1 MNFIY
6 PGFLFALSAIAIPII
21 VHLFNFRRFKRI
33 LFTNVRFLKEVKE
46 ETSSR
51 AKLKH
56 LVVLAA
62 RILAIIFLV
71 LAFAQ
76 PFIPDEGVKITK
88 GESAVSIFVDNSFSM
103 EAATTEGS
111 LLDVAKHKA
120 AEILAAYGPN
130 DQFQLLT
137 NDFEGRHQRL
147 VSKEEF
153 LEALQEVKISPAY
166 RSLSTII
173 NRQKDIFFNQKDK
186 NKVVYVLSD
195 FQKSMLDDQ
204 AIQEDSNYSIRLVPI
219 TGPKTANVAID
230 SVAFLS
236 PIHRLEDKEQ
246 LLVYLHN
253 SGDKDVAAVPIKL
266 LVNGEQKAIGSL
278 SLAAG
283 AKAAD
288 TLIFSTAQNGIQQ
301 AEVQI
306 ADYPISFDNTFQF
319 TWTVADQ
326 LQLLCIDGKTPN
338 PFIDAVYK
346 SDPFFKLQ
354 HVGINQIDYSSL
366 NTYAVIIVDEA
377 PAISSGLT
385 LELKKF
391 VNAGGSLVLFPSFT
405 ADILSYNTFLASMG
419 LDQYGAITVK
429 ENKVA
434 AINLQEG
441 VFKNVF
447 TQLPSNANFPQVK
460 QYFAI
465 EKRSRSRAEM
475 LMQLQ
480 TKESAFTKYALGKG
494 KVYLSAIPLDEAYSN
509 LCKHAIFLPLMYRI
523 ALLSSNDLPLAYT
536 IGVDYSIQTPNLA
549 VAEKNQWK
557 LKKADFEMIPD
568 VRTTENGTRLYVSDQ
583 LKEAGLYQLQAGS
596 EKGGMY
602 AFNYNRKE
610 SDLSFEA
617 VDDLKSRL
625 DAKKIQV
632 LEEGKRSLKD
642 RITEANYGIRL
653 WKLCIILALLF
664 LAIEVVLLRFWDRLI
679 LFIK

>member
-6 PGFLFALSAIAIPII
+6 PGFLFALAAIAIPII

-56 LVVLAA
+56 LLVLAA
-62 RILAIIFLV
+62 RILAIILLV

-76 PFIPDEGVKITK
+76 PFIPNEGVKINN
-88 GESAVSIFVDNSFSM
+88 GETAVSVFIDNSFSM

-111 LLDVAKHKA
+111 LLDVAKLKA
-120 AEILAAYGPN
+120 RELLAAYGPN

-147 VSKEEF
+147 LSKDEF

-166 RSLSTII
+166 RSLANILS
-173 NRQKDIFFNQKDK
+173 RQKDIFFNQKDK
-186 NKVVYVLSD
+186 NKVIYVLSD
-195 FQKSMLDDQ
+195 FQKSMLDDKLLQ
-204 AIQEDSNYSIRLVPI
+204 GDTNYTIRLVPI
-219 TGPKTANVAID
+219 EAPKVANVAID
-230 SVAFLS
+230 SVAFLA
-236 PIHRLEDKEQ
+236 PIHRIEDKEQ

-278 SLAAG
+278 SIAAG

-288 TLIFSTAQNGIQQ
+288 TLIFSNASNGIQQ
-301 AEVQI
+301 GEVQI
-306 ADYPISFDNTFQF
+306 ADYPISFDNTYQF
-319 TWTVADQ
+319 TWTVAGQ
-326 LQLLCIDGKTPN
+326 LNILCIDGKNPN
-338 PFIDAVYK
+338 PFIDAVYQ

-366 NTYAVIIVDEA
+366 NKYALIIMDEA
-377 PAISSGLT
+377 LSISSGLT

-391 VNAGGSLVLFPSFT
+391 VKAGGSLVLFPSFD
-405 ADILSYNTFLASMG
+405 ADLGSYNSFLATMG
-419 LDQYGAITVK
+419 LDHYAAITVK
-429 ENKVA
+429 ENKVTS
-434 AINLQEG
+434 INLQEG
-441 VFKNVF
+441 VFKGVF
-447 TQLPSNANFPQVK
+447 TQVPSNASFPQVK
-460 QYFAI
+460 HYFTI
-465 EKRSRSRAEM
+465 EKRSRSNAEF

-480 TKESAFTKYALGKG
+480 SKESILNKYAVGKG
-494 KVYLSAIPLDEAYSN
+494 KVYLSGIPLQETYSN
-509 LCKHAIFLPLMYRI
+509 LCKHALFLPLMYRM
-523 ALLSSNDLPLAYT
+523 ALLSSTDLPLAYT
-536 IGVDYSIQTPNLA
+536 IGVDYSIQAPALS
-549 VAEKNQWK
+549 VQEKKQWK

-568 VRTTENGTRLYVSDQ
+568 IRSSENGTRLFVSDQ
-583 LKEAGLYQLQAGS
+583 LKEAGLYQLQAGN
-596 EKGGMY
+596 EQGGMY

-610 SDLSFEA
+610 SDLSYAIDELNSSLEA
-617 VDDLKSRL
+617 KN
-625 DAKKIQV
+625 IQV

-664 LAIEVVLLRFWDRLI
+664 LAIEVLLLRYWDRLI
-679 LFIK
+679 LFFK